1 MIKGAIKAFAPV
13 AAVSLMALAAPATA
27 NVEMPVDAY
36 QSNITK
42 AKTLMVKNP
51 TAALDLARGARYFIE
66 GDTLP
71 ALKDRLIANWLE
83 GEALMRLNRTDEAA
97 KVIRPALEEAEK
109 SWPGEKIYA
118 DLLRSA
124 ASLEGRAGNS
134 EEALDYFLRA
144 QERYEKLGDT
154 RSQAIVLQNIGSLYS
169 RAGDFEQVLKYYR
182 KAAEVYSDDAI
193 LSLSAHNNIGNA
205 LRGLGRYAESEVEFV
220 RALEIAKKMQSP
232 ILEAR
237 ILTNLA
243 SALHLQ
249 GDGDEAETIAIEALG
264 LAEEHAEGWK
274 PFVYGVLAQIELGR
288 GNMDKADDYISLTFA
303 DQRIEAT
310 TTLFRDFHGAA
321 AKIFAQ
327 TGKADLAVKHSQAI
341 ERLDSQTQKIKD
353 KS

>member
-1 MIKGAIKAFAPV
+1 MIKGAIKALAPV
-13 AAVSLMALAAPATA
+13 AAIPLLAVAAPATA

-36 QSNITK
+36 QSNIAK
-42 AKTLMVKNP
+42 AKTLMVQNP
-51 TAALDLARGARYFIE
+51 TAALDLARGARHFIE
-66 GDTLP
+66 GETMP
-71 ALKDRLIANWLE
+71 ELKDRLIANWLE
-83 GEALMRLNRTDEAA
+83 GEALMRLNRPDEAA
-97 KVIRPALEEAEK
+97 KVIRPALVEAEK
-109 SWPGEKIYA
+109 SWSGDKVYA

-134 EEALDYFLRA
+134 DDALDYFLRA

-182 KAAEVYSDDAI
+182 KAAEVFTDDAI

-205 LRGLGRYAESEVEFV
+205 LRGLGRYAEAEAEFI
-220 RALEIAKKMQSP
+220 RALEIARKMKSP

-249 GDGDEAETIAIEALG
+249 GDGDEAETIAVKALG
-264 LAEEHAEGWK
+264 LAKEHAEGWK

-288 GNMDKADDYISLTFA
+288 GNIDKADDYISLTFA

-321 AKIFAQ
+321 AKIFAEK
-327 TGKADLAVKHSQAI
+327 GKSDLAAKHSAALD
-341 ERLDSQTQKIKD
+341 RLESQTKKIKNE
-353 KS
+353 S